1 MLLSDCVVWWRAI
14 AIWPDNIFVKG
25 AAVLLVVPSLS
36 NSNSAGSSTCDML
49 KAIDLTVLG
58 IIVTYRAS
66 PADPVAE
73 QGPLTIPLAGD
84 PTGLL
89 CVIFSLLSNVFATS
103 IIAYKTW

>member
-25 AAVLLVVPSLS
+25 AAVLLVVPSLG
-36 NSNSAGSSTCDML
+36 NSNFAGRAVWGVLTP
-49 KAIDLTVLG
+49 INETVLG

-66 PADPVAE
+66 PADPIAE